1 MRATTCWTP
10 KVSRAT
16 RALMMLEL
24 SPLLTAANAPAE
36 SIPASSSVCRSKPRP
51 VTWRPAKSGPSRRKA
66 SGSWSITATLC
77 PISSSRRAMAEP
89 TRPHPITTTCTTSSR
104 RVRGAGRRPPA
115 LSPGAKLHPAAA
127 ADRLRRP
134 VFLRREG
141 CAGQRRHRVS
151 QRPYDRRVPTLSDL
165 GQLPKRLVLGR
176 PVRSDRAG
184 ESLLPKRLALPIFA
198 SDALSSVAY
207 ATQEILIVLTLGGV
221 AYLYLAPWLAAGV
234 VVLLTTVVLSYR
246 QGGPAYPSGGGG
258 YEGAMKNHG
267 QFAALVVASALLTD
281 YVLTVAVSVSS
292 GTDNII
298 SAFPSLNQHRVLI
311 AVGLV
316 ALLAAANL
324 RGLRESG
331 KTFAVPTYLF
341 AAGIMIMIVTGLV
354 RQFFGT
360 PVVAESAGYG
370 IVPDPGHTNLTG
382 LALIFFA
389 LRAFASG
396 TTALTGIEAVANGVP
411 AFKPPKSRNAAI
423 TLTLLGGLAA
433 TMFAGVTAM
442 ALLAHV
448 KYVDPLRACDLQGFA
463 NCDTAPQRTVIAQ
476 LAAAT
481 FGGDRS
487 IGFFYIQAAT
497 ALVLILAANTAF
509 NGFPLLGSVLAQ
521 DRFLP
526 RQLHTRG
533 DKLVYSNGI
542 LLLAGFACL
551 LIFAFDAD
559 VTRLIQLYI
568 IGVFT
573 SFSIGQWGMVRHWH
587 RELRTERDPQARS
600 RIHRSQVINTVG
612 GSLTRVVLVIIVI
625 TKFAHG
631 AWLVLLAMPLLF
643 GLMKAINRHYR
654 NVATQ
659 LVPDTDAR
667 TLPSKVHAIVL
678 ASKVHKPTLRALA
691 FARATRPDALT
702 ALTVNVDDAETRA
715 LQADWERY
723 DIPVP
728 LTVLESPYREITRPV
743 LDYVKSIRRASP
755 RELVVVFVP
764 QYVVGHWWEN
774 VLHNQSALRL
784 RARLQFQP
792 GVMITTVPWQ
802 LESSIGRDEGDGR
815 QGPAPGDLRRGLTDD
830 QIDSVP
836 YG

>member
-1 MRATTCWTP
+1 M
-10 KVSRAT
+10 
-16 RALMMLEL
+16 
-24 SPLLTAANAPAE
+24 
-36 SIPASSSVCRSKPRP
+36 
-51 VTWRPAKSGPSRRKA
+51 
-66 SGSWSITATLC
+66 
-77 PISSSRRAMAEP
+77 
-89 TRPHPITTTCTTSSR
+89 
-104 RVRGAGRRPPA
+104 
-115 LSPGAKLHPAAA
+115 
-127 ADRLRRP
+127 
-134 VFLRREG
+134 
-141 CAGQRRHRVS
+141 
-151 QRPYDRRVPTLSDL
+151 
-165 GQLPKRLVLGR
+165 
-176 PVRSDRAG
+176 RSDRAG
-184 ESLLPKRLALPIFA
+184 ESLLSKRLALPIFA

-207 ATQEILIVLTLGGV
+207 ATQEVLIILTLGGT
-221 AYLYLAPWLAAGV
+221 AFLYLAPWIAAAV
-234 VVLLTTVVLSYR
+234 VVLLIVVVLSYR
-246 QGGPAYPSGGGG
+246 QVVHAYPSGGGD
-258 YEGAMKNHG
+258 YEVAMKNHG

-311 AVGLV
+311 AVALV

-341 AAGIMIMIVTGLV
+341 AAGIMIMIGTGLL

-360 PVVAESAGYG
+360 PIVAESAHYG
-370 IVPDPGHTNLTG
+370 IQADPGHVGLTG
-382 LALIFFA
+382 LALLFFA

-423 TLTLLGGLAA
+423 TLALLGGLAA
-433 TMFAGVTAM
+433 IMFAGVTAL

-448 KYVDPLRACDLQGFA
+448 RYVDPLHACDLIGFPDCA
-463 NCDTAPQRTVIAQ
+463 TNPQRTVVAQ

-481 FGGDRS
+481 FGGPDS
-487 IGFFYIQAAT
+487 LGFFYIQAAT
-497 ALVLILAANTAF
+497 ALVLVLAANTAF

-542 LLLAGFACL
+542 LLLAGFAAL
-551 LIFAFDAD
+551 LIVAFQAD

-587 RELRTERDPQARS
+587 RELRIERDPAARG
-600 RIHRSQVINTVG
+600 RMRRSQIINTIG
-612 GSLTRVVLVIIVI
+612 GSLTSIVLVIIVL
-625 TKFAHG
+625 TKFTHG
-631 AWLVLLAMPLLF
+631 AWLVIIAMPLIFL
-643 GLMKAINRHYR
+643 LMKAINRHYS
-654 NVATQ
+654 NVARQ
-659 LVPDTDAR
+659 LVPDADTR
-667 TLPSKVHAIVL
+667 MLPSRVHAIVL
-678 ASKVHKPTLRALA
+678 TSKLHKPTLRALA
-691 FARATRPDALT
+691 FARATRPDELT
-702 ALTVNVDDAETRA
+702 ALTVNVDDAETRS
-715 LQADWERY
+715 LQADWDRY
-723 DIPVP
+723 DVPVP

-743 LDYVKSIRRASP
+743 VDYVKAIRRNSP

-802 LESSIGRDEGDGR
+802 LESSVGRDDREGR
-815 QGPAPGDLRRGLTDD
+815 RGPAPGDLRRGYTDEMLD
-830 QIDSVP
+830 GTP